1 MRLERQVAVVTGG
14 GSGMGAAIARRFA
27 EEGAAVAVVDIS
39 AAAAEKVA
47 GDLPGAVALPADVA
61 SSAEVD
67 AAFAEAVDLLGEV
80 DVVVHA
86 AGVDDLETKAQLMA
100 GDGGPTTFAMSM
112 TDEQWHRQ
120 IQVNLDGTF
129 YVVRASLRSMI
140 PRRRGAIVTIS
151 SVGGITGC
159 FMVNYSAA
167 KGGVLA
173 FTRAV
178 AQEAWAH
185 GVRVN
190 TIAPGYIDTP
200 MLQRNPLV
208 TAPPA
213 LAGRYGRPEEV
224 ASAALFLVTEESGFV
239 TGETLI
245 VSGPMLTI

>member
-1 MRLERQVAVVTGG
+1 MRLDGKVALITGA
-14 GSGMGAAIARRFA
+14 GSGMGAAIARRFGA
-27 EEGAAVAVVDIS
+27 EGASVA
-39 AAAAEKVA
+39 
-47 GDLPGAVALPADVA
+47 
-61 SSAEVD
+61 
-67 AAFAEAVDLLGEV
+67 AVDLNVEAARATSAELRHSVALRADVGESAQVDEAFSRAVATLGPI
-80 DVVVHA
+80 DIVVHA
-86 AGVDDLETKAQLMA
+86 AGVDDLKTKAEIA
-100 GDGGPTTFAMSM
+100 ARPPGPTTFAMDMS
-112 TDEQWHRQ
+112 DLQWHDQ
-120 IQVNLDGTF
+120 IRVNLDGTF
-129 YVVRASLRSMI
+129 YVVRASLRGMV
-140 PRRRGAIVTIS
+140 PRRAGSIVTIS

-167 KGGVLA
+167 KGGVIA

-185 GVRVN
+185 GIRVN
-190 TIAPGYIDTP
+190 TIAPGFIDTP

-224 ASAALFLVTEESGFV
+224 ASAALFLVTDDSSFV